1 MRKVKSMPKQ
11 PNFIEDVHRIYL
23 GDGTKAFQGFEV
35 NDVLFEGQ
43 SLYQDVAIYSND
55 ALGRVLTLDGI
66 VQITTADEF
75 IYQEMMAHVPLFAHG
90 AVENVLIIGGGD
102 GGILR
107 EVLRH
112 KNVKKAVMAEI
123 DQMVIDAC
131 VEFMPEINNEGGV
144 YKDPRTELIVGDA
157 FEYVRTTD
165 VKFDA
170 VIIDSTD
177 PVGPGEKLF
186 TADFYRNLS
195 KILSPLAFISTQG
208 GVPLFQPGEVAQTL
222 SSLEKAGLVTDCYI
236 AAVPTYYGGYMT
248 LGFASNQ
255 SELHPS
261 LEIIEKRYQDAGF
274 STRHYSPAMHLSSF
288 VLPPWI
294 EADVRPMQKKEA
306 A

>member
-1 MRKVKSMPKQ
+1 MPKQ
-11 PNFIEDVHRIYL
+11 PNFIEDVHSIYI
-23 GDGTKAFQGFEV
+23 GSGTKAFQGFEV
-35 NDVLFEGQ
+35 NEVLFKGK
-43 SLYQDVAIYSND
+43 SPYQDVAVYSND
-55 ALGRVLTLDGI
+55 ALGRVLVLDDI
-66 VQITTADEF
+66 VQITSVDEF

-90 AVENVLIIGGGD
+90 EAENVLIIGGGD

-112 KNVKKAVMAEI
+112 KNIKKAVMAEI

-131 VEFMPEINNEGGV
+131 VKHMPEINKAGAIYEDERAV
-144 YKDPRTELIVGDA
+144 LIVGDA
-157 FEYVRTTD
+157 FEYVRNTD
-165 VKFDA
+165 VKFDV

-177 PVGPGEKLF
+177 PIGPGEKLF
-186 TADFYRNLS
+186 TPDFYRNLS
-195 KILSPLAFISTQG
+195 NILSPRGFVSTQG

-222 SSLEKAGLVTDCYI
+222 SSLETAGLNTDCYI

-255 SELHPS
+255 KELHTS
-261 LEIIEKRYQDAGF
+261 LDVLEQRYQDAGF
-274 STRHYSPAMHLSSF
+274 STKHYSPNIHIASF

-294 EADVRPMQKKEA
+294 EADVKPQQKQEA

>member
-1 MRKVKSMPKQ
+1 MQKQ
-11 PNFIEDVHRIYL
+11 PNFIEDAHRIYL
-23 GDGTKAFQGFEV
+23 GGGTKAFQGFEV
-35 NDVLFEGQ
+35 NEKLFEGQ
-43 SLYQDVAIYSND
+43 SPYQDVAIYSND
-55 ALGRVLTLDGI
+55 SLGTVLVLDGI

-75 IYQEMMAHVPLFAHG
+75 VYQEMMAHVPLFSHSSP
-90 AVENVLIIGGGD
+90 ENVLIIGGGD

-112 KNVKKAVMAEI
+112 KSVKKAVMAEI

-131 VEFMPEINNEGGV
+131 IEHMPTINNAGAV
-144 YKDPRTELIVGDA
+144 YTDPRSELVVGDA
-157 FEYVRTTD
+157 AEYVKNTD

-186 TADFYRNLS
+186 TDEFYANLS
-195 KILSPLAFISTQG
+195 NILADEAYVVTQG
-208 GVPLFQPGEVAQTL
+208 GVPLFQKGEVAGTL
-222 SSLEKAGLVTDCYI
+222 SSLRKAGLSTDCYI

-248 LGFASNQ
+248 LGFASTAPQ
-255 SELHPS
+255 VELP
-261 LEIIEKRYQDAGF
+261 EISVIEQRFTKADF
-274 STRHYSPAMHLSSF
+274 STEHYTPAMHLASF

-294 EADVRPMQKKEA
+294 ERDVKLETQEKKEA